1 MDRFRRALSG
11 DEEENQ
17 DEEESLL
24 EGLSDEMSLSWSTR
38 IRGFVIC
45 FVFGV
50 VCSVMGSAF
59 LAFPIKGKKLFAVF
73 YTFGNI
79 LSLASTCFLMG
90 PCNQLKKMFAET
102 RIFATIIVFVCMALT
117 LMSAFW
123 WDKTGLALLFCIFQF
138 ISLTWYSL
146 SYIPFARDA
155 VKRCC
160 SSCIGS

>member
-24 EGLSDEMSLSWSTR
+24 EGLNDEMSLSWSNR
-38 IRGFVIC
+38 IRGFVVC

-50 VCSVMGSAF
+50 LCSLMGSAF
-59 LAFPIKGKKLFAVF
+59 LAIPFKGKKLFAVF

-90 PCNQLKKMFAET
+90 PCNQCKKMFAET
-102 RIFATIIVFVCMALT
+102 RIFATIIVFVCIILT
-117 LMSAFW
+117 FLSAFW
-123 WDKTGLALLFCIFQF
+123 WDKTGLAILFCIFQF

-155 VKRCC
+155 VKRCFQ
-160 SSCIGS
+160 SCIG